1 METDCVSCY
10 PSDFIK
16 TSQQVSAELQNIEIR
31 IEILRKVFQGSVC
44 GVEFENGRA
53 ENPVS
58 GFSTSNCAMRDE
70 LLEHVNKLISAASRL
85 KTRCDQYVEVHERGV
100 RKYGKDK

>member
-1 METDCVSCY
+1 MATDCVSCY
-10 PSDFIK
+10 PSDFLK
-16 TSQQVSAELQNIEIR
+16 ASQQVSAELQNIEIR

-44 GVEFENGRA
+44 GIEFENGRA
-53 ENPVS
+53 ETPVS
-58 GFSTSNCAMRDE
+58 GFSTSNIIMRDE

-85 KTRCDQYVEVHERGV
+85 KTRCDQYVEVHEKGV

>member
-1 METDCVSCY
+1 MTTDCVSTY

>member
-1 METDCVSCY
+1 MTTDCVSTY
-10 PSDFIK
+10 PSDFLK
-16 TSQQVSAELQNIEIR
+16 ASQQVSAELQNIEIR

-53 ENPVS
+53 ETPVS
-58 GFSTSNCAMRDE
+58 GFSTSNCTMRDE
-70 LLEHVNKLISAASRL
+70 LLEHVNKLISSASRL
-85 KTRCDQYVEVHERGV
+85 KTRCDQYIEVHERGV